1 MRITVEGV
9 GYDVEVEMLD
19 DGMKGTVASTRR
31 ATVSASGSERGGAME
46 ASPGFVPPPVSAAA
60 SAAGA
65 GQVSAGGDGKQV
77 KSPIAGTVQSV
88 SVRVGDAVKVNDTLL
103 VLEAMKMESAVA
115 SPIAGTVKSVGAEAG
130 KAVRM
135 GDVLVEFE

>member
-9 GYDVEVEMLD
+9 SYEVEVEMLD
-19 DGMKGTVASTRR
+19 DDLGGRVTQTRR
-31 ATVSASGSERGGAME
+31 AAMPAGGRRPVPTDGSTRGDG
-46 ASPGFVPPPVSAAA
+46 GFEVAAA
-60 SAAGA
+60 NAAPVA
-65 GQVSAGGDGKQV
+65 TRPDGRQV

-88 SVRVGDAVKVNDTLL
+88 AVKVGDAVTVNDTLL

-115 SPIAGTVKSVGAEAG
+115 SPVAGTIKAVHAEAG
-130 KAVRM
+130 RAVRM